1 MRVQVTRWFPVPAL
15 VGALAMAWAPT
26 CAAQDDPE
34 DPAVATLARYFTGSD
49 HVAVRSLMGDYTF
62 TSHKDLSLAI
72 HWNNERVTIPAID
85 APIGSSEAIDAITT
99 ASRPISG
106 NAFRDFAKVR
116 NEFQGALS
124 RRHVGL
130 DYYVSTESDYLGQQI
145 GARYDRDLSNQQFN
159 LALGTS
165 YGWDAIAPVADDD
178 TQTAA
183 DTKTT
188 LHWNAIAT
196 RVLTPSTLV
205 RVGLEYNLV
214 NGLQH
219 NPYRN
224 VYAGGTIVPEHHP
237 DHRERRDLFVKLN
250 QYLQNRSSI
259 KLSYRFYDDDWGIV
273 SHEIGSKLSQYVTH
287 GVFAQYQYRYYT
299 QSDADFY
306 RSVYTTI
313 DGVGGYLTGDYRM
326 AALSSHLFG
335 VALNLDFGVLTADT
349 AWLRRLRARMSYDRY
364 FNSNNYS
371 ANILESGVDFRF

>member
-1 MRVQVTRWFPVPAL
+1 MRVQVTRWLPVSVLA
-15 VGALAMAWAPT
+15 GALAMAWAPR

-34 DPAVATLARYFTGSD
+34 EPAVGTLVRFFTGSD

-62 TSHKDLSLAI
+62 TSQKDASLAI

-85 APIGSSEAIDAITT
+85 APVGSAAAIDAITT

-106 NAFRDFAKVR
+106 NAFQDFAKVR

-124 RRHVGL
+124 RHHAAL
-130 DYYVSTESDYLGQQI
+130 DYYLSTESDYLGQQI
-145 GARYDRDLSNQQFN
+145 GARYDKDLSGQQLN
-159 LALGTS
+159 LAFGTS
-165 YGWDAIAPVADDD
+165 YGWDAITPVADDD
-178 TQTAA
+178 TRTAA
-183 DTKTT
+183 ATKTT

-196 RVLTPSTLV
+196 RILTATTLV
-205 RVGLEYNLV
+205 RVGLEYNRV
-214 NGLQH
+214 DGLQH

-224 VYAGGTIVPEHHP
+224 VYAGGTVVPERHP
-237 DHRERRDLFVKLN
+237 DHRDRRDLFLKLN

-259 KLSYRFYDDDWGIV
+259 KLSYRFYTDDWGIV

-287 GVFAQYQYRYYT
+287 GAFAEYQYRYYT
-299 QSDADFY
+299 QGDASFY
-306 RSVYTTI
+306 RSVYPTI

-335 VALNLDFGVLTADT
+335 VALNLDFGALTADSG
-349 AWLRRLRARMSYDRY
+349 WMRRLRARMSYDRY